1 MIQLHPCFAAVV
13 KLAYTRDLKS
23 LARKG
28 VRVRPPPAAHVRGVA
43 QMARAPALGAG
54 GPQFESGHPDTFY
67 TNSRIEKLSCLLINK
82 IIKDM
87 TEADQAMYIKLRQ
100 GTRNLLARFEILSNA
115 AVNDSWIVDQLR
127 ALTGLAAL
135 NENVPEE
142 QEESLDLFKR
152 SLIGILV
159 DSGSSINT
167 EKLRSRSDPNE
178 IVLVLT
184 QTILLRR
191 S

>member
-1 MIQLHPCFAAVV
+1 
-13 KLAYTRDLKS
+13 
-23 LARKG
+23 
-28 VRVRPPPAAHVRGVA
+28 
-43 QMARAPALGAG
+43 
-54 GPQFESGHPDTFY
+54 
-67 TNSRIEKLSCLLINK
+67 
-82 IIKDM
+82 M

-127 ALTGLAAL
+127 ALTGLTAL

-178 IVLVLT
+178 IVLALT